1 MDFIKFSI
9 NKPVTV
15 IVGVIL
21 IVLFGIV
28 GMRQLPIQLT
38 PDVEMPQITVRTT
51 WPGASP
57 YEIEKDI
64 IDSQEEVLK
73 GIQGLT
79 LMESSSFNNM
89 GEITLTFSVGI
100 DMDAALLRVS
110 NKLNEVKNY
119 PDNVEKPIIDASGA
133 QSSPVIWMMLKNKVG
148 PSSKINTFRTFF
160 ENEVRQYL
168 ERVPGVGSLFV
179 FGGTEKQLEIV
190 ISPVKLSKYNMT
202 IATVIQRIKSSN
214 TNVSA
219 GILALDKNNYRIRT
233 VSEYQNKVD
242 PMNILLKD
250 DGIRRIYLRDVA
262 SSRYGYATNDVSV
275 MHNGVQVIVIGVR
288 KEQGAN
294 VIKLTQDLKKVVE
307 QLNADLLK
315 DNELFF
321 DWVYDQ
327 TPYINKAIN
336 LVQQNVVIGGLL
348 AFAVLII
355 FLRSFTST
363 LATAIA
369 IPISVIGTFIFMWI
383 FQRSLNVVSLAGISF
398 AVGMLVDNAIVVLE
412 NIDRHRKMGKNA
424 FKASYEG
431 AQEVWG
437 AVLASTIT
445 TVAVFLPVIFIEE
458 EAGQLFRDIA
468 IAITFAIMISLV
480 VSISV
485 IPTMTNKLYRFS
497 KKEIPGLQFIAY
509 IGNFFSN
516 IIMAVS
522 RLTLKNVFTR
532 SFTILILTGI
542 AIYSTILLIPKAE
555 YLPQG
560 NRNLI
565 LNIIIP
571 PPGYSILK
579 RQDIG
584 NHIFKTTRPYY
595 ETDYK
600 DGVPKIKDIFYVAAG
615 SITLFGGIS
624 EHETEARKMIPLFN
638 RIINS
643 IPGIFG
649 VSLQAGIFQN
659 RIGRGRTVDVNI
671 SGENIDHI
679 ISISRTLFGTILH
692 AIASAQVRPV
702 PSLENSYPEANFIP
716 DRSKTLANG
725 ITEQALGFYIDVIM
739 DGRKVGEF
747 KPDTGKKMDLIL
759 RSDQSEIKVPE
770 DIQNSV
776 IANSFGNLIRIG
788 DIAQLKYDQ
797 GMMQINHLERKRT
810 IKLEVTPPQ
819 DIALQEAMEIIEN
832 EIENLK
838 KSGKLKGASVSVGG
852 NADKLSEARQA
863 IQWNL
868 LMAVVIIYLL
878 MSALFENFFYPFI
891 ILFTVPLASAGGFLG
906 LRLVDRYIAPQP
918 FDIVTML
925 GFIILVGTV
934 VNNAILIVY
943 QSLNNVRFA
952 GLVGIDAVIESVKT
966 RIRPIFMSTTTSL
979 FGMLP
984 LVISTG
990 AGSELYRGLGSVLL
1004 GGLAV
1009 STIFTL
1015 FVIPSLLSF
1024 FIGFEK
1030 KRIDRHEKM
1039 NEKEYNDD

>member
-9 NKPVTV
+9 NKPVSV
-15 IVGVIL
+15 VVGVIL

-28 GMRQLPIQLT
+28 GLRQLPIQLT

-64 IDSQEEVLK
+64 IEEQEEVLK
-73 GIQGLT
+73 GIKGLM
-79 LMESSSFNNM
+79 LMESSSFNNL
-89 GEITLTFSVGI
+89 GEITLTFTVGT
-100 DMDAALLRVS
+100 DMDSALLRVS
-110 NKLNEVKNY
+110 NKLNEVKSY
-119 PDNVEKPIIDASGA
+119 PENVEKPIIDASGA
-133 QSSPVIWMMLKNKVG
+133 QSSPVIWMMLKNKIG

-160 ENEVRQYL
+160 ENEIRQYL

-202 IATVIQRIKSSN
+202 ISTVINRIKTSN
-214 TNVSA
+214 SNVSA

-233 VSEYQNKVD
+233 VSEYQSKDD

-294 VIKLTQDLKKVVE
+294 VIKLTESLKKVVDK
-307 QLNADLLK
+307 LNDGLLK
-315 DNELFF
+315 DNELYF

-327 TPYINKAIN
+327 TPYINKSIN
-336 LVQQNVVIGGLL
+336 LVQQNVVVGGLL

-369 IPISVIGTFIFMWI
+369 IPISVIGTFFFMWL

-412 NIDRHRKMGKNA
+412 NIDRHRKMGKTA

-468 IAITFAIMISLV
+468 IAITFAIMISLI
-480 VSISV
+480 VSVSV
-485 IPTMTNKLYRFS
+485 IPTITNKLYRFS
-497 KKEIPGLQFIAY
+497 KKEIPGLGFIAY

-516 IIMAVS
+516 LILAAS
-522 RLTLKNVFTR
+522 RITLKNVFTR
-532 SFTILILTGI
+532 CLTILILTGI
-542 AIYSTILLIPKAE
+542 AIYSTILLMPKAE

-565 LNIIIP
+565 LSIIIP
-571 PPGYSILK
+571 PPGYSIIK

-584 NHIFKTTRPYY
+584 HHIFKTTSPYF

-600 DGVPKIKDIFYVAAG
+600 DGIPKIKNIFYVAAG

-671 SGENIDHI
+671 SGENIDNI
-679 ISISRTLFGTILH
+679 VTVSRTLFGTILQ
-692 AIASAQVRPV
+692 AINNAQVRPV
-702 PSLENSYPEANFIP
+702 PSLENSYPESNFIP

-725 ITEQALGFYIDVIM
+725 ITEQELGFYIDVIM

-747 KPDTGKKMDLIL
+747 KPESGKKMDLIL

-770 DIQNSV
+770 DIKNSV

-788 DIAQLKYDQ
+788 DIAKLEYDQ

-832 EIENLK
+832 EIEKLD
-838 KSGKLKGASVSVGG
+838 KSGMLKDTSVGVGG

-906 LRLVDRYIAPQP
+906 LRLVDLYIAPQP

-943 QSLNNVRFA
+943 QSLNNVRHE
-952 GLVGIDAVIESVKT
+952 GIIGIDAVIESVKT

-1030 KRIDRHEKM
+1030 KRIN
-1039 NEKEYNDD
+1039 NE